1 MTSCAVAETG
11 TAASLRWGRI
21 IARTLTVAVVLAA
34 LTACTATRMAYQQAP
49 NLLHWWMDR
58 QVDFTGAQSSWVRD
72 DLSSFFAW
80 HRREELPRIADRL
93 RAWQGLARTNPT
105 HDEFCREADAVV
117 EHLQRLGEQAVPSL
131 TRLALDLQPGQIE
144 HLQGRQ
150 AKSNDEFAEEFLDG
164 SPRERLQRRLD
175 KAIDRAEWLYGRLS
189 PEQRDLMRRELQASP
204 FDPQRTQA
212 ERQRRQR
219 DLIDTVRQA
228 QANPARAEA
237 LVRAYLQRMSQSPT
251 PGYDDY
257 TQAQLR
263 HGCAQF
269 ATLQA
274 TATPTQ
280 RDRAAKRLQELESDA
295 RSLSAVR

>member
-1 MTSCAVAETG
+1 MTSCANGEAG
-11 TAASLRWGRI
+11 TAAGARWGRI
-21 IARTLTVAVVLAA
+21 IARTLAVTAVLAA
-34 LTACTATRMAYQQAP
+34 LTACTTTRMAYQQAP
-49 NLLHWWMDR
+49 NLLHWWLDR
-58 QVDFTGAQSSWVRD
+58 QVDFSGTQSSWVRD
-72 DLSSFFAW
+72 DLNTFFAW
-80 HRREELPRIADRL
+80 HRREELPRIAERL
-93 RAWQGLARTNPT
+93 RAWEGMVRSTPT
-105 HDEFCREADAVV
+105 HDELCREADAIV

-131 TRLALDLQPGQIE
+131 TRLALDLKAPQIE

-150 AKSNDEFAEEFLDG
+150 AKSNDEFAEDFLDG

-175 KAIDRAEWLYGRLS
+175 QAIDRAEWLYGRLS

-237 LVRAYLQRMSQSPT
+237 LVRAYLQRVSRSPT

-269 ATLQA
+269 ATLHA
-274 TATPTQ
+274 TATPAQ
-280 RDRAAKRLQELESDA
+280 RERAAKRLQELESDA
-295 RSLSAVR
+295 RSLSAAR